1 LRFRSSISPFELC
14 NCSSYPAAIRANLFH
29 YHSLGRTENLS
40 THACSTRR
48 FHPLSFVTAVRIP
61 PPFAEF
67 PFVIT
72 PLAWTENLATHAC
85 PTRQFIPLGSST
97 AVLIPP
103 PFAEIHF
110 IITPSAWTEN
120 LSTHACSTRQFVPL
134 SFSTAIRIP
143 PPFAHG
149 YPCGYIRRTQLHFH
163 SISPLVSHRLGLDI
177 SRCPIDTDVPALL
190 TSLPPFLPALSTSC
204 FSPPFTLP
212 RPFDPQSE
220 HSTHTKHSILHLVTQ
235 LRQATPSPS
244 HRQPNNSSSI
254 TITGLYK
261 TGQWLT

>member
-14 NCSSYPAAIRANLFH
+14 NCSSYPAAIRANLVH

-67 PFVIT
+67 HFVIT
-72 PLAWTENLATHAC
+72 PSAWTENLSTHAC

-97 AVLIPP
+97 AILIPP

-134 SFSTAIRIP
+134 GLLTAIRIP

-163 SISPLVSHRLGLDI
+163 SISPLVSHRLRLDI
-177 SRCPIDTDVPALL
+177 SPFHPFYLL
-190 TSLPPFLPALSTSC
+190 FPLLLSHLLSPFRVL
-204 FSPPFTLP
+204 
-212 RPFDPQSE
+212 
-220 HSTHTKHSILHLVTQ
+220 SILSLNIVLIPNTAYFTWSHNSVRQQSVHLTGNQ
-235 LRQATPSPS
+235 TIRQAL
-244 HRQPNNSSSI
+244 Q
-254 TITGLYK
+254 
-261 TGQWLT
+261 